1 MKAIATSLFFSL
13 FVINSLFAQHIEV
26 YDDFEG
32 KRLVNYASRTG
43 DLDSAAANPL
53 PNEVNSSAHCAKY
66 LRNNDKKF
74 DVLKMTPFALLS
86 DVSAF
91 ATYLGVPPRLR
102 LKVYTTAPVGT
113 LVEIL
118 LGSKE
123 QMTAYPEGT
132 HSQYQA
138 FTTVT
143 NAWEELTFKFSQMPA
158 GSEVKNESVNLIT
171 ILFNP
176 NSLTADTWYFDDLT
190 GPAVKTAATTQESVP
205 AGGTK

>member
-132 HSQYQA
+132 NSQFQA
-138 FTTVT
+138 RTTVSG
-143 NAWEELTFKFSQMPA
+143 AWEDLEFKFAQVPT
-158 GSEVKNESVNLIT
+158 GSMTSFTQINLVT
-171 ILFNP
+171 LLFNP
-176 NSLTADTWYFDDLT
+176 NTSTNDIYYFDELQ
-190 GPAVKTAATTQESVP
+190 GPSLLIEKTAATGSLE
-205 AGGTK
+205 TK